1 MLMNLDLISLW
12 THTLVQEVGSVYT
25 RLDYIG
31 VQLKVKLILNVFF
44 FFFALRLETLQFHLL
59 VYLCCE
65 A

>member
-31 VQLKVKLILNVFF
+31 VQLIKGKTFLKCLFF
-44 FFFALRLETLQFHLL
+44 FCTSPGNSAIPFTSLSLL
-59 VYLCCE
+59 
-65 A
+65 